1 MKSVKKF
8 EFSPDIEFIISQ
20 NSGFVD
26 MLNENGFVN
35 RKTSPDEKLR
45 AEI

>member
-20 NSGFVD
+20 HSGFVEL
-26 MLNENGFVN
+26 LNENGFVYK
-35 RKTSPDEKLR
+35 KTSPDEKLQ

>member
-20 NSGFVD
+20 HFGFVD
-26 MLNENGFVN
+26 MFNENGFVN
-35 RKTSPDEKLR
+35 RKTSPDEKLQ
-45 AEI
+45 ADI